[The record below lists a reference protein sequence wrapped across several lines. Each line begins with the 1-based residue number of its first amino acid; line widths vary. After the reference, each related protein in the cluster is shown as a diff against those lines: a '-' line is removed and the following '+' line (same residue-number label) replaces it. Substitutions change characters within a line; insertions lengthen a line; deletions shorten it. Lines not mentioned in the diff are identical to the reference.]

1 MAKKAASKGIKKPS
15 SGKGIKKNPTP
26 PNGDGKK
33 RKKKSERRIVPGLK
47 LLAPGRSFDGKAK
60 DTIESIAKMRI
71 RQIVDEMRLLMDQSK
86 GTVFQEKHL
95 ETALKQLGEKDQFN
109 SIKTKVDKNK
119 GNSAELKEALRLT
132 VLVPGKKKETHSIV
146 AHGSV
151 RKLMKRY
158 LNDAPLNEETS
169 YIVATLLRDDVDA
182 IVQGAVKM
190 LKDKT
195 SRIMNAHVGASI
207 LQNEKLNEKYGKGIE
222 DSSVGHATKLS
233 TDEKTKLDPKKK

>member
-15 SGKGIKKNPTP
+15 SVKNPKP
-26 PNGDGKK
+26 PNGGAKK
-33 RKKKSERRIVPGLK
+33 RKKKSERRVVPGLK
-47 LLAPGRSFDGKAK
+47 LLAPERSFEGKAK
-60 DTIESIAKMRI
+60 DTIESIANARI
-71 RQIVDEMRLLMDQSK
+71 KQIVDEMRLVMDQSK
-86 GTVFQEKHL
+86 GTVFKEKHL

-109 SIKTKVDKNK
+109 RIKTKVENNK
-119 GNSAELKEALRLT
+119 GNSAKLKEALRLT
-132 VLVPGKKKETHSIV
+132 VPVPGKKKETHSIV